1 VRKVL
6 FIFGNLSDADVEWL
20 AANGERKTFR
30 KGAALVQQG
39 KEIEEVYILLE
50 GQLSVLA
57 GSSQK
62 DLVINTLQ
70 QGEIIGELS
79 FLDSRPPSASVF
91 AATDSV
97 VLAIPCSKLRAK
109 LARDVVFAAKFY
121 RALGVFLADR
131 LRNTTQW
138 LGYAKSD
145 SLRADESAAGEIDPE
160 LLNSVAIAAKRFE
173 FLVDRLKITRTS
185 EN

>member
-1 VRKVL
+1 MRKVL
-6 FIFGNLSDADVEWL
+6 FIFGNISDADIEWL
-20 AANGERKTFR
+20 VANGERKTFR
-30 KGAALVQQG
+30 KGSVLIQQG
-39 KEIEEVYILLE
+39 KQIEEVYILLE

-57 GSSQK
+57 PSSQK
-62 DLVINTLQ
+62 ELTINTLQ

-79 FLDSRPPSASVF
+79 FLDSRPPSASVV

-97 VLAIPCSKLRAK
+97 VLSIPCTKLRAK
-109 LARDVVFAAKFY
+109 LTRDVAFAAKFY

-138 LGYAKSD
+138 LGYAGSD
-145 SLRADESAAGEIDPE
+145 SLRVEDNAAGEIDPE
-160 LLNSVAIAAKRFE
+160 LLSSVAIAAKRFE
-173 FLVDRLKITRTS
+173 FLVDRLKTTKSS